1 MELRLDGKTALITG
15 GSRGL
20 GFAIANRFAASGAQV
35 IILARRQDVL
45 KSAIDTLR
53 KSTKGRILGYVCD
66 VANADQIETAMERI
80 FLSSTGV
87 DILVN
92 NAGSSVR
99 SPVAVLSTELMRTD
113 FNLKLVAAVQ
123 LSQFVI
129 PRMKEQKWGR
139 IINVVSVNAKAPP
152 AGGAPTALSRAAG
165 IALTKVMANELA
177 PHNILVN
184 ALCVGYIDS
193 DQWRRLHQIEAPKMP
208 YDAYIQEK
216 AKGIPLGRLGTADEF
231 ASVACFLASD
241 AASYVTGTA
250 INVDGGRCP
259 VT

>member
-1 MELRLDGKTALITG
+1 MELRLDGRTALITG

-20 GFAIANRFAASGAQV
+20 GFAIANRFAASGAEV

-45 KSAIDTLR
+45 EGAVNSLR
-53 KSTKGRILGYVCD
+53 KSSGGRVLGYPCD
-66 VANADQIETAMERI
+66 VSNLAQIETAMERI

-99 SPVAVLSTELMRTD
+99 SPVALLTTELLQSD
-113 FNLKLVAAVQ
+113 LNLKLVAAVQ

-129 PRMKEQKWGR
+129 PRMKEQRWGR
-139 IINVVSVNAKAPP
+139 IINVVSVNGKAPP

-165 IALTKVMANELA
+165 ITLTKVMANELA

-193 DQWRRLHQIEAPKMP
+193 DQWRKFHQMEAPKLP
-208 YDAYIQEK
+208 YGTYLQEK
-216 AKGIPLGRLGTADEF
+216 AKDIPLGRLGTADEF

-259 VT
+259 VV

>member
-1 MELRLDGKTALITG
+1 MELRLDGRTALITG

-35 IILARRQDVL
+35 IILARRQDAL
-45 KSAIDTLR
+45 DGAIDTLR
-53 KSTKGRILGYVCD
+53 KSTGGRVQGYACD
-66 VANADQIETAMERI
+66 VANVDQIETAMERI
-80 FLSSTGV
+80 WLSSTGV

-92 NAGSSVR
+92 NAGSSVQR
-99 SPVAVLSTELMRTD
+99 PVAVLSTELMQTD

-139 IINVVSVNAKAPP
+139 IINVVSANGKAPP

-165 IALTKVMANELA
+165 LALTKVMANELA

-184 ALCVGYIDS
+184 ALCVGYIES
-193 DQWRRLHQIEAPKMP
+193 DQWRRLHQIEAPKL
-208 YDAYIQEK
+208 AYEAYLQEK
-216 AKGIPLGRLGTADEF
+216 ARVIPLGRLGKAEEF